1 MSLSKLHIALKYV
14 VTAALLAGTLPAKAQ
29 KPYYSKSEINW
40 ETVKQPAAALLYTVY
55 LIGDAGE
62 ADFSKPAALTV
73 LEGHLEKAGPNS
85 MVVFLGDNIY
95 NDGLPESSSDE
106 RSGAE
111 QKINAQLDILNAFQ
125 GKIVF
130 VPGNHDWDH
139 WRPAGLEAIKREE
152 SYIEHYLDRG
162 NTFLPDKGCPGPA
175 VTNLTDNLVFIAIDT
190 QWWLHKW
197 DKVNVANEACTAI
210 DDDSFIK
217 ELDKVLEANKS
228 KQVIVGAHHPIITNG
243 NHGGRFTIEDH
254 LFPLTAKYHNLYIPM
269 PILGSIYPMSR
280 KFSRHIQDL
289 THPRYR
295 LLIKQLSD
303 VFSKYDNL
311 IFAAGHDHNLQYFA
325 KEQQH
330 YIVSGSGCKTS
341 DVAKGHQAS
350 FTYARQGFVKLEYYS
365 NREVLLEVWVTN
377 DSIDNIGHVAYRKLL
392 GQPTSK

>member
-14 VTAALLAGTLPAKAQ
+14 VTAALLAGTLPGEAQ
-29 KPYYSKSEINW
+29 KPYYSKAEINW
-40 ETVKQPAAALLYTVY
+40 ETVEQPEHAPLYTVY

-130 VPGNHDWDH
+130 IPGNHDWDH

-217 ELDKVLEANKS
+217 ELDKVLEANKG
-228 KQVIVGAHHPIITNG
+228 KQIIVGAHHPIITNG
-243 NHGGRFTIEDH
+243 YHGGRFTIKDH
-254 LFPLTAKYHNLYIPM
+254 LFPLTAKYHNLYLLSWQFQTESWWCFSGWLHSLLLAKFQMLQALPG
-269 PILGSIYPMSR
+269 LHKC
-280 KFSRHIQDL
+280 KFSSAILR
-289 THPRYR
+289 R
-295 LLIKQLSD
+295 LPEL
-303 VFSKYDNL
+303 
-311 IFAAGHDHNLQYFA
+311 
-325 KEQQH
+325 
-330 YIVSGSGCKTS
+330 
-341 DVAKGHQAS
+341 
-350 FTYARQGFVKLEYYS
+350 
-365 NREVLLEVWVTN
+365 
-377 DSIDNIGHVAYRKLL
+377 
-392 GQPTSK
+392 

>member
-1 MSLSKLHIALKYV
+1 MLSSKFQNALKYV
-14 VTAALLAGTLPAKAQ
+14 VAAWLILSTLHAEAQ
-29 KPYYSKSEINW
+29 KAWYSKSEINW
-40 ETVKQPAAALLYTVY
+40 ETVEQPEHAPIYTIY

-62 ADFSKPAALTV
+62 ADFSKPAALKV
-73 LEGHLEKAGPNS
+73 LEGHLEKADSNAL
-85 MVVFLGDNIY
+85 VVFLGDNIY
-95 NDGLPESSSDE
+95 KAGLPDTSSDE
-106 RSGAE
+106 RGAAE
-111 QKINAQLDILNAFQ
+111 RKINVQLDILDAFQ

-139 WRPAGLEAIKREE
+139 WRPAGLVAIKREE

-197 DKVNVANEACTAI
+197 DKVNVANEVCTAI

-228 KQVIVGAHHPIITNG
+228 KQIIVGAHHPIITNG
-243 NHGGRFTIEDH
+243 YHGGRFTIKDH
-254 LFPLTAKYHNLYIPM
+254 LFPLTAKYHNLYLPM

-280 KFSRHIQDL
+280 KYFGHIQDV

-295 LLIKQLSD
+295 LLIKQLSG

-325 KEQQH
+325 KERQH

-341 DVAKGHQAS
+341 HVAKGHQAS
-350 FTYARQGFVKLEYYS
+350 FTYARQGFVKLKYYS
-365 NREVLLEVWVTN
+365 NRDVLLEVWVTN

-392 GQPTSK
+392 EHPTSK